1 MVFNPLGE
9 NLALLWDIIAA
20 VISIICVLMV
30 VQINGAIQKSGKL
43 STTVTRKL
51 VHIFAGPVFVVT
63 WILFSASFF
72 TRFIVMFIPLLFV
85 LQFIGVG
92 TGKIQ
97 DEKFVNSMSRSGD
110 PSELLKGPLYY
121 AIIMVI
127 MTVLWF
133 YVPSS
138 GVNFA
143 SPTAFVIIGCLS
155 GGDGIADIV
164 GRKYG
169 GKKKFGIGGSE
180 KTIVGSIAMFIGSFI
195 VSFILILIYSI
206 EIAIF
211 NPFSLII
218 PIIIISFVATI
229 VEALSPKS
237 TDNWTIFFGVIITVL
252 VLSLLA
258 PTLWP
263 YSFLNF

>member
-20 VISIICVLMV
+20 VISIICVFMV
-30 VQINGAIQKSGKL
+30 VKINGAIQNSGKL

-63 WILFSASFF
+63 WVLFSASFF
-72 TRFIVMFIPLLFV
+72 TPFIVMFIPLLFV

-92 TGKIQ
+92 TGKIK
-97 DEKFVNSMSRSGD
+97 DEDFVNSMSRSGD

-121 AIIMVI
+121 AIIMVL

-133 YVPSS
+133 YVPST
-138 GVNFA
+138 GVDSA
-143 SPTAFVIIGCLS
+143 IPTAFILIGCLS

-169 GKKKFGIGGSE
+169 GEKKFGIGGSE
-180 KTIVGSIAMFIGSFI
+180 KTIIGSIAMFIGSFF
-195 VSFILILIYSI
+195 VSFILILIFSI

-211 NPFSLII
+211 NPLSLII
-218 PIIIISFVATI
+218 PIIIISLVATI

-237 TDNWTIFFGVIITVL
+237 TDNWTIFLSVTFTVL
-252 VLSLLA
+252 VLSVFA
-258 PTLWP
+258 PTIWP
-263 YSFLNF
+263 YNFLNF

>member
-20 VISIICVLMV
+20 VISIICVFMV

-63 WILFSASFF
+63 WLLFSASFF
-72 TRFIVMFIPLLFV
+72 TRFFAMFIPLLFV

-92 TGKIQ
+92 TGKIK
-97 DEKFVNSMSRSGD
+97 DEKFVNSMSRSGE
-110 PSELLKGPLYY
+110 PSELLQGPLYY

-127 MTVLWF
+127 MTVLWY
-133 YVPSS
+133 YVPST

-155 GGDGIADIV
+155 GGDGIADII

-169 GKKKFGIGGSE
+169 GEKKFGIGGSE
-180 KTIVGSIAMFIGSFI
+180 KTIIGSIAMFIGSFI
-195 VSFILILIYSI
+195 VSFILILIFSI

-211 NPFSLII
+211 NPLSLII
-218 PIIIISFVATI
+218 PVIIISLVATI

-237 TDNWTIFFGVIITVL
+237 TDNWTIFFSVVITVL